1 MYGVEG
7 GNPRRLDVGLE
18 ERRAQSNGEW
28 PGDRTTFLRGLV
40 GMELWVGGG
49 ARLAKEEEVGVR
61 FGRGERMGGDM
72 RPEEGWRVGMGFN
85 RGGPRTP
92 PEALCIEFAA
102 GNEETA

>member
-18 ERRAQSNGEW
+18 ATRAQSNGEW
-28 PGDRTTFLRGLV
+28 PGDKRTFLRGLV

-49 ARLAKEEEVGVR
+49 ARLAKEVGVR

-72 RPEEGWRVGMGFN
+72 RPEEGWIVGRGFN

-92 PEALCIEFAA
+92 PEALWIEFAA
-102 GNEETA
+102 GNDETT

>member
-49 ARLAKEEEVGVR
+49 ARLAKEEGVR